1 MTVIG
6 IIGDDLLHSVVLLR
20 PDLPR
25 IGTSLGGHGLCGSR
39 RSKPS
44 DNGVDGAAA
53 TGNHKHTIYHSVGSA
68 WRDVGYVQLDLLPA
82 RAVRVDRVGARLA
95 HCKISGIPR
104 PKTITDVIDLCTVL
118 ERVNDFDTAGGRSLG
133 SEFWFL

>member
-39 RSKPS
+39 RSMRWTP
-44 DNGVDGAAA
+44 NV
-53 TGNHKHTIYHSVGSA
+53 
-68 WRDVGYVQLDLLPA
+68 RQPEPLLK
-82 RAVRVDRVGARLA
+82 V
-95 HCKISGIPR
+95 
-104 PKTITDVIDLCTVL
+104 
-118 ERVNDFDTAGGRSLG
+118 
-133 SEFWFL
+133 